1 MKNIMKNG
9 TLSAME
15 KSSSSGT
22 RFERPGKPV
31 PASHI
36 LHFPADSAAPV
47 RANFRKAAGLKRPG
61 IFALVLAA
69 HIAVLLIAVFLSIRP
84 SGLGYGPV
92 TVIDLMNMEEMPAPA
107 AGSKKAPALARDEQR
122 LLVKDENKPAE
133 PEEAAADAGE
143 GDSTGKGVAGGTG
156 TGDGNFLPQG
166 KIGGLPGIP
175 VARLQAN
182 MVYPP
187 MALKMGLEALVLL
200 ELFIDQ
206 NGNIIRITVL
216 KDPGHGFAEAALK
229 AFEGISVTPATVNG
243 KPAAVRFR
251 YPVRFTLK

>member
-1 MKNIMKNG
+1 LG
-9 TLSAME
+9 
-15 KSSSSGT
+15 
-22 RFERPGKPV
+22 
-31 PASHI
+31 
-36 LHFPADSAAPV
+36 PV
-47 RANFRKAAGLKRPG
+47 RF
-61 IFALVLAA
+61 FF
-69 HIAVLLIAVFLSIRP
+69 VFNRHAP
-84 SGLGYGPV
+84 
-92 TVIDLMNMEEMPAPA
+92 PARA
-107 AGSKKAPALARDEQR
+107 AGSRKAPALVRDEQR

-133 PEEAAADAGE
+133 PEAADAGA
-143 GDSTGKGVAGGTG
+143 SNATGTGVAGGTG

-175 VARLQAN
+175 VAQLQAN